1 MRWGSFLFLLGA
13 LLVNAAED
21 DIDSSDKHSVT
32 IQKWQY
38 CAGCKATVEIFGIA
52 TGHKMQELQQSKAPP
67 GTSVDV
73 DEIAENICASHMF
86 DPYQD
91 FVRYSCVKLLNENK
105 YQFLSSFEGEATAV
119 YGMMKGET
127 YKKTKEV

>member
-1 MRWGSFLFLLGA
+1 
-13 LLVNAAED
+13 
-21 DIDSSDKHSVT
+21 
-32 IQKWQY
+32 
-38 CAGCKATVEIFGIA
+38 
-52 TGHKMQELQQSKAPP
+52 
-67 GTSVDV
+67 
-73 DEIAENICASHMF
+73 MF

-127 YKKTKEV
+127 YKKTKEVWTISTTAINRELKDIDLCHEG